1 MEALK
6 SAAQKTVDGTHAVY
20 DGVSDGARRSVKVVG
35 SVGSAGVKAVGSV
48 GNAGV
53 NALGTG
59 VKAVGSVG
67 NAGVNA
73 LGTGVTALGSVG
85 MAGVKG
91 VGTAGK
97 VVVLDPLKHATKFAI
112 VDPMKRMSIIPHDFE
127 NDADD
132 EKAKEKRPE
141 RLTPPPPPV
150 WTEITKA
157 NALEKIRE
165 EMSNLENK
173 IVDNQKLQ
181 DHNQGFVAARLDADN
196 KIGAVLSMKQVLKFR
211 ANTRA
216 AGTAITALEELSQK
230 VEHDEIQFEYEQ
242 ELKDILAAP
251 PQPISTDNEE
261 ILDEAKK
268 FTAGLKAAE
277 AAAAKSAQ
285 KDGQHEMFEA

>member
-35 SVGSAGVKAVGSV
+35 SVGSA
-48 GNAGV
+48 
-53 NALGTG
+53 G

-112 VDPMKRMSIIPHDFE
+112 VDPMKRMSIISQE
-127 NDADD
+127 NDADGD
-132 EKAKEKRPE
+132 KTKEKRPE

-150 WTEITKA
+150 WTETTKA
-157 NALEKIRE
+157 SALEKIRE
-165 EMSNLENK
+165 EMSNLENR
-173 IVDNQKLQ
+173 IVENQKLQ
-181 DHNQGFVAARLDADN
+181 DHNQGFVSARLDADN

-230 VEHDEIQFEYEQ
+230 VDHDEIQFEYEQ
-242 ELKDILAAP
+242 QMKDILAVP
-251 PQPISTDNEE
+251 PSPISTDNEE
-261 ILDEAKK
+261 ILEEAKK
-268 FTAGLKAAE
+268 FTAGIKAAE
-277 AAAAKSAQ
+277 AATAKSAQ
-285 KDGQHEMFEA
+285 NHGQHDMFEA